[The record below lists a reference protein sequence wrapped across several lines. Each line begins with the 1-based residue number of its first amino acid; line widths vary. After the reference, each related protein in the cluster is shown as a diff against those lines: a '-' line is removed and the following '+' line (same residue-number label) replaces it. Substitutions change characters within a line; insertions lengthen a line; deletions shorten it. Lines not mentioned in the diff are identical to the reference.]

1 MELREKAAGET
12 LVGEKAK
19 WPYVLDTV
27 TQVSQEMS
35 PDAVQNATVTLSLRE
50 VRTRKKK
57 EEQKDSSY

>member
-1 MELREKAAGET
+1 MEEKRRIEGRQGIELREKAAGET

-35 PDAVQNATVTLSLRE
+35 PDAV
-50 VRTRKKK
+50 
-57 EEQKDSSY
+57 